1 MNYLYLADKGYTPD
15 QYLEPAV
22 VAVKDGRIVYAGT
35 DVGQARKEAPGAS
48 VRAFPGCTLAP
59 GFIDLHAHGA
69 VGRDFYDCP
78 GEAISEI
85 TDFFA
90 RQGTTTLL
98 ATVTTGKREQMGA
111 AIAKIASCMKTSGSG
126 ACIGGIYL
134 EGPFCSHV
142 RRATFLPQ
150 YLLEP
155 DWSVLAPW
163 VEQWGWAIKFVGLAP
178 ELPGAT
184 EVIKELQARHIRPC
198 ICHSDG
204 GQADWE
210 KARALGVAHL
220 THFYNGLAP
229 FHHRNPGIVG
239 GVLAQGEVTAEL
251 IADLYHVQPMTID
264 ILLRCLGPQNICL
277 VTDAMRALGCPPGEY
292 TISEQRAV
300 VRDGKAL
307 IDNNTLAGS
316 LLTLA
321 QAVRNMLALGYGE
334 KEVLAMATKTPARAA
349 GFADRGELKPRLMAD
364 LVFLDGEYQVAAT
377 VIGGELFL
385 ERTD

>member
-35 DVGQARKEAPGAS
+35 DVGQARKEVTGAS

-78 GEAISEI
+78 GEAIAEI

-134 EGPFCSHV
+134 EGPFCSHA
-142 RRATFLPQ
+142 RRATFLSQ

-239 GVLAQGEVTAEL
+239 GALAQGEVTAEL

-349 GFADRGELKPRLMAD
+349 GFADRGELKPGLMAD